1 MNEKKL
7 QEQILEIVNRIAKAK
22 EDRNV
27 EFYQH
32 KAYYKAN
39 ELYISMLEDAEI
51 KLIFELNNLLK

>member
-32 KAYYKAN
+32 KPYHKAN

-51 KLIFELNNLLK
+51 KLIMELNDLLK